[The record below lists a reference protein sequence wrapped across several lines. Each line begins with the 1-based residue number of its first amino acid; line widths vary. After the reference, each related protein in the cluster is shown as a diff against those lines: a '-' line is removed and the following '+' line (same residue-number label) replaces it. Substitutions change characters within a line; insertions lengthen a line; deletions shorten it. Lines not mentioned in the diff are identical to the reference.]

1 MLKNITNN
9 GFARLVLIYVFWI
22 AIAKL
27 MAEMFDYKYL
37 VDSGLDIGLLIL
49 LTIVEFA
56 APALLAAIIKRNES
70 KKFVIIG
77 AVIRIIAFLA
87 LLYWKGF
94 TGAAVYF
101 ILTSL
106 TNVLFWVPFNIA
118 YFRKQHERSAFVS
131 TIYYNTGPLL
141 GIVLPA
147 LGGAMIEGVSFEA
160 LFLLMVAGYVLWLI
174 SVIKLWPD
182 ERQDIDI
189 RAELKKLKG
198 MKTLLFAESGYA
210 AAAMLGIPLVT
221 ILYFQKP
228 SELGLVASAMS
239 IVAVVF
245 SFMFA
250 KISDK
255 TKERMKYL
263 VPFAIFLG
271 MAMIISVLAYDAATW
286 FIILMIMTIGR
297 VLFFPFTTTILM
309 DNQSKP
315 EEVMYGRELVLNV
328 GRVFWM
334 VVIGIAYVA
343 TGSLPFGIAVCG
355 IGMIA
360 YPFVARLKEKRGH
373 IVLS

>member
-1 MLKNITNN
+1 MRDHVGLGGNGQMLKNITNN
-9 GFARLVLIYVFWI
+9 GFTRLVLIFVFWM

-37 VDSGLDIGLLIL
+37 VDGGFDIGLLML

-56 APALLAAIIKRNES
+56 APALLAAIIKQNES

-77 AVIRIIAFLA
+77 AAIRIIAFLA
-87 LLYWKGF
+87 LIYWKGLP
-94 TGAAVYF
+94 GAMIYF

-131 TIYYNTGPLL
+131 AVYYNVGPML
-141 GIVLPA
+141 GIVLPV
-147 LGGAMIEGVSFEA
+147 LGGALIEGVSFES
-160 LFLLMVAGYVLWLI
+160 LFLLMVAGYILWLI
-174 SVIKLWPD
+174 SVIKFWPD

-210 AAAMLGIPLVT
+210 SAAMLGIPLVT

-239 IVAVVF
+239 IVAVAF

-271 MAMIISVLAYDAATW
+271 LAMIASVLAYDAVTW
-286 FIILMIMTIGR
+286 FVILVIMTIGR
-297 VLFFPFTTTILM
+297 VLFFRSQR
-309 DNQSKP
+309 QS
-315 EEVMYGRELVLNV
+315 
-328 GRVFWM
+328 
-334 VVIGIAYVA
+334 
-343 TGSLPFGIAVCG
+343 
-355 IGMIA
+355 
-360 YPFVARLKEKRGH
+360 
-373 IVLS
+373 

>member
-1 MLKNITNN
+1 
-9 GFARLVLIYVFWI
+9 
-22 AIAKL
+22 
-27 MAEMFDYKYL
+27 
-37 VDSGLDIGLLIL
+37 
-49 LTIVEFA
+49 
-56 APALLAAIIKRNES
+56 
-70 KKFVIIG
+70 
-77 AVIRIIAFLA
+77 
-87 LLYWKGF
+87 
-94 TGAAVYF
+94 
-101 ILTSL
+101 
-106 TNVLFWVPFNIA
+106 
-118 YFRKQHERSAFVS
+118 
-131 TIYYNTGPLL
+131 
-141 GIVLPA
+141 
-147 LGGAMIEGVSFEA
+147 
-160 LFLLMVAGYVLWLI
+160 MV
-174 SVIKLWPD
+174 
-182 ERQDIDI
+182 
-189 RAELKKLKG
+189 
-198 MKTLLFAESGYA
+198 
-210 AAAMLGIPLVT
+210 GIPLVT

-239 IVAVVF
+239 IVAVAF